1 MTGYIVTPTL
11 QTNIYPALIALI
23 MSVTGLP
30 ASNVIQGLANR
41 ASMPLPGFVEVQGL
55 FDSRLR
61 TNIDTY
67 DQTDSAPV
75 TKTLE
80 QGLKLTVQI
89 DCFGPQSHDWANM
102 LSTIL
107 RDETGC
113 VALAPSCQPLYADEA
128 RMIPLVAG
136 EEQWE
141 ERWMVEANLQ
151 MNPVTTVPQQYA
163 KVLDLTLVNV
173 REKFPT

>member
-1 MTGYIVTPTL
+1 MTAYSVTPTL
-11 QTNIYPALIALI
+11 QANVYPALVALI
-23 MSVTGLP
+23 INVTGLP
-30 ASNVIQGLANR
+30 ASNVVQGLANR
-41 ASMPLPGFVEVQGL
+41 TSMPLPGFVEVQGL

-67 DQTDSAPV
+67 DQTNPAPT

-107 RDETGC
+107 RDEEGC
-113 VALAPSCQPLYADEA
+113 IALAPSCQPLYADEA

-151 MNPVTTVPQQYA
+151 MNPVVTAPQQYA
-163 KVLDLTLVNV
+163 DALELTLINV
-173 REKFPT
+173 PEKFPT